1 MNGVTLTHKLSNTV
15 NVNVV
20 GWQEVMWNVQ
30 RSFKEQIQT
39 QM

>member
-15 NVNVV
+15 NVV
-20 GWQEVMWNVQ
+20 GWQEVMWNVKT
-30 RSFKEQIQT
+30 SFKEQIQT